1 MSQLSQLEK
10 EYYNRHIILDNI
22 GLKGQEQLKQA
33 KVLVVGAGG
42 LGCPVLQYLAAAGIG
57 TIGILDGDTVSVSNL
72 HRQILYTI
80 KDVGQSKA
88 ETSAKRL
95 RELNPYIKIN
105 VEHQFLTPKNAIDLF
120 QHYDIIVDGTDN
132 FQTRYLANDA
142 SVITRKPLVF
152 GSIFKFEGQ
161 VTVFSYNNGPTYR
174 CLYPNPPKPD
184 TVPNCSQIG
193 VLGVLPGIIGT
204 YMANEVLK
212 IVLGLNGILSG
223 KLMLFHAEHLGTQIL
238 GYTKTE
244 ASPVNSLLDSYDVFC
259 GIETDTAEVQVTTLS
274 YEEIQ
279 NLTEEVIF
287 LDVKTEEEH
296 KLETISSINIP
307 LQDLEQHFEGLPK
320 DKTIVVFC
328 KSGIRSKEAI
338 SKLKSLGLTN
348 SFIRLK
354 QD

>member
-42 LGCPVLQYLAAAGIG
+42 LGCPALQYLAAAGIG

-142 SVITRKPLVF
+142 SVITHKPLVF

-161 VTVFSYNNGPTYR
+161 VTVFNYNNGPTYR

-238 GYTKTE
+238 DYTKTE
-244 ASPVNSLLDSYDVFC
+244 ASQVNRLLDSYDAFC
-259 GIETDTAEVQVTTLS
+259 GVETDTAEVQVTTLS

-307 LQDLEQHFEGLPK
+307 LQDLEQHFEDLPK